1 MYFSHDFPFQD
12 QSMAFST
19 PKLTP
24 GGTRADQDQISSK
37 GRRRRRMALLLLILL
52 LMFGSYLLGRDTDQ
66 APTAPVVFD
75 TPDLAPAPSTTAPTP
90 APAPKTVAPAPVVT
104 APPPATTPAPSAPSI
119 TVAAATQAAPVKLL
133 EVSVGTR
140 TRGGLTLKFDN
151 PVSWA
156 VSDNLGKGDAQVDIQ
171 GVHDLDSFPR
181 NLPLPPGVKVIH
193 AGIVDA
199 DTLHLRFT
207 LQKNVRAFAAPADG
221 PSTILS
227 LFFRTAA
234 EGSAPPALPQSIQ
247 SSGGCGNGASVTS
260 AKAITLL
267 QRSLDK
273 NPAYAD
279 VRTALSLLE
288 ICTGDGSKAELLL
301 AQSLKAG
308 NVGALRLTVADAALR
323 FARGDTGGALQLL
336 RSYAADANGDAGYA
350 ELMADLQAA
359 TR

>member
-1 MYFSHDFPFQD
+1 
-12 QSMAFST
+12 MAFST

-24 GGTRADQDQISSK
+24 GGKRAAEQDQISSK
-37 GRRRRRMALLLLILL
+37 GRRRRRIALLILILL
-52 LMFGSYLLGRDTDQ
+52 LMFGSYLLGRDTSQ
-66 APTAPVVFD
+66 PSAPPVDFE
-75 TPDLAPAPSTTAPTP
+75 TPTMAPAPSTTPPTP

-104 APPPATTPAPSAPSI
+104 APPPATTPAPFAPSI
-119 TVAAATQAAPVKLL
+119 TVAAATQSAPVKLL

-140 TRGGLTLKFDN
+140 NRGGLTLKFDN
-151 PVSWA
+151 PVSWTL
-156 VSDNLGKGDAQVDIQ
+156 SDNLGKGDAQVDIQ
-171 GVHDLDSFPR
+171 GVHSLDTFPR
-181 NLPLPPGVKVIH
+181 NLPLPPGVKIIH

-207 LQKNVRAFAAPADG
+207 LRSNVRAFTAPAEG
-221 PSTILS
+221 PSPTLI

-234 EGSAPPALPQSIQ
+234 EGSAPPALPQAIQ
-247 SSGGCGNGASVTS
+247 SSGGCSAGATAVNN
-260 AKAITLL
+260 KAITLL

-279 VRTALSLLE
+279 VRTALTLLE
-288 ICTGDGSKAELLL
+288 TCTGDGSKAELLL

-308 NVGALRLTVADAALR
+308 NVVALRLTVADAALR